1 VTICLTT
8 QGRDLESLMDQS
20 FGRTRY
26 FLFIDEEENVLEAVE
41 NHPAA
46 HGAGVQAAQTV
57 SEHGA
62 KVLITASVGPNA
74 YGGLQ
79 AAGVAIYTGATGTVK
94 DALAAYRAGTLTQTT
109 APTSGGHRGGRA

>member
-8 QGRDLESLMDQS
+8 QGHDLESQMDPS

-26 FLFIDEEENVLEAVE
+26 FLFIDENENVLEAVE
-41 NHPAA
+41 NQPAA

-62 KVLITASVGPNA
+62 NVLITASVGPNA

-79 AAGVAIYTGATGTVK
+79 AAGVKIYTGATGTAR
-94 DALAAYRAGTLTQTT
+94 DALAAYRAGTLTE
-109 APTSGGHRGGRA
+109 AVSPTSRGHRGGRV

>member
-8 QGRDLESLMDQS
+8 QGRDLESQMDPS
-20 FGRTRY
+20 FGRSRY
-26 FLFIDEEENVLEAVE
+26 FVFIDEDERVLEVIE
-41 NHPAA
+41 NQPAA
-46 HGAGVQAAQTV
+46 HGAGVQAAQIV

-62 KVLITASVGPNA
+62 GVLITASVGPNA

-79 AAGVAIYTGATGTVK
+79 AAGIKIYTGAKGTAR
-94 DALAAYRAGTLTQTT
+94 DALAAYRDGTLIHTT